1 MQFSCGCKDG
11 GCNFW
16 EWLDPKPT
24 EHQIKIL
31 VDLRDAVKA
40 LHKKNKSLEVENSEL
55 AYLVDE
61 AHAKYVVLVKEKE
74 ELVKEKEEAK
84 ALVKE
89 KEEAKALV
97 KVCCHSVKVLA
108 VALAVCLALLVATCS
123 KGPQPRPMM
132 LQLL

>member
-1 MQFSCGCKDG
+1 M
-11 GCNFW
+11 
-16 EWLDPKPT
+16 
-24 EHQIKIL
+24 
-31 VDLRDAVKA
+31 
-40 LHKKNKSLEVENSEL
+40 ENSEL

-84 ALVKE
+84 ALVK
-89 KEEAKALV
+89 
-97 KVCCHSVKVLA
+97 VCCRSVKVLT
-108 VALAVCLALLVATCS
+108 VALAVCLGLLVATCS

>member
-1 MQFSCGCKDG
+1 VQFSCGCKDG

-31 VDLRDAVKA
+31 VDLRDVVKA
-40 LHKKNKSLEVENSEL
+40 LRKKNKSLEVENSEL

-74 ELVKEKEEAK
+74 E
-84 ALVKE
+84 
-89 KEEAKALV
+89 AKALV
-97 KVCCHSVKVLA
+97 KVCCRSVKVLA

>member
-1 MQFSCGCKDG
+1 VQFSCGCKDG

-24 EHQIKIL
+24 EHQIEIL

-40 LHKKNKSLEVENSEL
+40 LRKKNKSLEVENSEL

-84 ALVKE
+84 ALVK
-89 KEEAKALV
+89 
-97 KVCCHSVKVLA
+97 VCCRSVKVLA

-132 LQLL
+132 L

>member
-1 MQFSCGCKDG
+1 M
-11 GCNFW
+11 
-16 EWLDPKPT
+16 
-24 EHQIKIL
+24 
-31 VDLRDAVKA
+31 
-40 LHKKNKSLEVENSEL
+40 ENSEL

-61 AHAKYVVLVKEKE
+61 AHAKYVVLVKEE

-97 KVCCHSVKVLA
+97 KVCCHSMKVLA
-108 VALAVCLALLVATCS
+108 VALAVCLALLVAACS

>member
-24 EHQIKIL
+24 EHQIEIL

-40 LHKKNKSLEVENSEL
+40 LRKKNKSLEVENSEL

-61 AHAKYVVLVKEKE
+61 AHAKYVVLMKEKE
-74 ELVKEKEEAK
+74 EF
-84 ALVKE
+84 VKE

-97 KVCCHSVKVLA
+97 KVCCRSVKVLA

-132 LQLL
+132 L

>member
-24 EHQIKIL
+24 EHQIEIL
-31 VDLRDAVKA
+31 VDLQDAVKA
-40 LHKKNKSLEVENSEL
+40 LRKKNKSLEVENSEL

-84 ALVKE
+84 ALVK
-89 KEEAKALV
+89 
-97 KVCCHSVKVLA
+97 VCCRSVKVLA
-108 VALAVCLALLVATCS
+108 VALAVCLPLLVATCS